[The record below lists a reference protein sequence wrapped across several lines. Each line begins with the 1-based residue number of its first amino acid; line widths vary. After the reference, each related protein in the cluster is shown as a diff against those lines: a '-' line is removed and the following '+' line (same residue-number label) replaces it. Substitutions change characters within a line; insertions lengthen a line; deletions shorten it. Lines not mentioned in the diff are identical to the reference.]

1 MLLYKLQKLGVRVV
15 ARDWFKNHL
24 TDCNDVKFGM
34 MKIDC
39 EVPLLCISTGS
50 MLEVYASKSPTYLEK
65 LVKLNNTLLWL
76 LQNKPLLY
84 PVALL
89 YNEFNTLLITDLHQQ
104 QLLLFAYKLLHLP
117 QKIPEIFKNYFE
129 SNECVHEYNTTSS
142 AELHLHRANTTYW
155 PRCLK
160 YKLLR

>member
-1 MLLYKLQKLGVRVV
+1 
-15 ARDWFKNHL
+15 
-24 TDCNDVKFGM
+24 M

-65 LVKLNNTLLWL
+65 LVKLNNKLLRL
-76 LQNKPLLY
+76 LENKPLLY

-89 YNEFNTLLITDLHQQ
+89 FNEFNTLLIAEKISIIQQ

-117 QKIPEIFKNYFE
+117 QKNPDIFKNYFE
-129 SNECVHEYNTTSS
+129 SNECVHEYNTSSS
-142 AELHLHRANTTYW
+142 AELHLHRTNTTCGQ
-155 PRCLK
+155 RCLK
-160 YKLLR
+160 YKLVTLWNELP